1 MEMKEIDK
9 LWEYWKIQEK
19 IDKLTDKRNQR
30 MDEIKKL
37 NEAINGLKDEQ
48 KKYE

>member
-19 IDKLTDKRNQR
+19 IDKLTNKRNQK
-30 MDEIKKL
+30 MAEIEKL
-37 NEAINGLKDEQ
+37 NEAINELKDEQ
-48 KKYE
+48 RKYE